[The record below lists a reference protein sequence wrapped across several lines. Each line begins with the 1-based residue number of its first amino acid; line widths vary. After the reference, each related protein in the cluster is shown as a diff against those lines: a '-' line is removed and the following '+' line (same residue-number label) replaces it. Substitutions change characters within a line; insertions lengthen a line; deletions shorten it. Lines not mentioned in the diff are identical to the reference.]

1 MTYVDSAVLDL
12 TEQMCRRLQAWTG
25 RTNVWLAFQLTNLSI
40 VVYFIWAAGLY
51 FVSGDLALRIFVAL
65 FCGGVFFVL
74 TRTIFKVSIEG
85 LEIAAYRPVA
95 KGRRN
100 PRRIRD
106 AQLRIAFLTLSVV
119 LPYPLW
125 FAYITLHLRFVLL
138 TEALIILTTVVLY
151 VLACDP
157 LPPCAG
163 KVKEW
168 FRWMAR
174 ARTEPVSNR
183 PYARES
189 SLAAFEGFEL
199 FEGARP
205 VRSQQTRQAPI
216 RKDLSTGLA
225 PSAVVRFVVRVA
237 NAQNLVATPGA
248 RLAIASMDR
257 HTFAKCGDLFWK
269 TSLRLG
275 SQAVHP
281 ELERFARGNEQPVPL
296 VRL

>member
-12 TEQMCRRLQAWTG
+12 TEQMCRRFQAWTG

-51 FVSGDLALRIFVAL
+51 FVSEDLALRIFVPL
-65 FCGGVFFVL
+65 VCGGVFFVL
-74 TRTIFKVSIEG
+74 TRTIFKVSIEAS
-85 LEIAAYRPVA
+85 ETAAYRRVA
-95 KGRRN
+95 KGLRN

-119 LPYPLW
+119 LSYPLW

-168 FRWMAR
+168 VRGIHL
-174 ARTEPVSNR
+174 ARTASASNR
-183 PYARES
+183 PYARE
-189 SLAAFEGFEL
+189 
-199 FEGARP
+199 
-205 VRSQQTRQAPI
+205 
-216 RKDLSTGLA
+216 
-225 PSAVVRFVVRVA
+225 
-237 NAQNLVATPGA
+237 
-248 RLAIASMDR
+248 
-257 HTFAKCGDLFWK
+257 
-269 TSLRLG
+269 
-275 SQAVHP
+275 
-281 ELERFARGNEQPVPL
+281 
-296 VRL
+296 VRLRDGERVGSP